1 VGKPI
6 GNLAPGATYYYRAV
20 AENSGGTMKGE
31 TLSFTTPVPAVPPGA
46 ITEAATLITQNGASL
61 NGKVNP
67 NSFATEAWF
76 AWGTSS
82 SSLGNNTPRQNVGP
96 GASSQ
101 DVQHSLSGLSQGK
114 TYYYQAVATSSAGTM
129 KGSVEKFTTDT
140 QEVTLRWKAPT
151 TNADGSPLNDL
162 AGYKI
167 YYGTSSGNYT
177 KSVDVGNVTIYTM
190 KNLPTGTVHFALTS
204 YDKAG
209 NESDFSDEG
218 SKLIQ

>member
-1 VGKPI
+1 
-6 GNLAPGATYYYRAV
+6 
-20 AENSGGTMKGE
+20 
-31 TLSFTTPVPAVPPGA
+31 
-46 ITEAATLITQNGASL
+46 
-61 NGKVNP
+61 
-67 NSFATEAWF
+67 
-76 AWGTSS
+76 
-82 SSLGNNTPRQNVGP
+82 
-96 GASSQ
+96 
-101 DVQHSLSGLSQGK
+101 
-114 TYYYQAVATSSAGTM
+114 M

-177 KSVDVGNVTIYTM
+177 KSVDVGNVTTYTM